1 MELIEIIKQEPNEIF
16 QYILNNPSE
25 EKSILDLLKVKEK
38 DKFFKVS
45 LDLKSSRLNSRGSAA
60 VKKDI
65 LETFTKDNSIITID
79 VDNISMNPN
88 QPRKEFDEQKLVEL
102 SESIKLHGLLEP
114 IVVADVN
121 GSFILIA
128 GERRYRA
135 HKIAGLDKIMA
146 IVLKDLDDLQIEELA
161 IIENIQRVDL
171 NCIEEAIAYKKLQD
185 IHGYSIRQLEERLS
199 IPRNT
204 IHSRLKIM
212 DFAPELIEYIIIKQL
227 FNVSLLNEILKCDV
241 SKHKK
246 LLEDMAENK
255 LTAKI
260 VKEQSDAKED
270 AAPVKKEVIAN
281 QYPFGLKPIS
291 GVKIKSDKKKLSL
304 EINYKDFEGKNIEKI
319 QEYIQEI
326 IEQSIKKNK

>member
-1 MELIEIIKQEPNEIF
+1 MNLEL
-16 QYILNNPSE
+16 
-25 EKSILDLLKVKEK
+25 
-38 DKFFKVS
+38 
-45 LDLKSSRLNSRGSAA
+45 
-60 VKKDI
+60 
-65 LETFTKDNSIITID
+65 LETQISELLAKKALTASEKITLKKLERDRDKILSPVQSSGVFVSDESTFDNTRISYID
-79 VDNISMNPN
+79 VDKIKMNPN
-88 QPRKEFDEQKLVEL
+88 QPRNVFDEQQLIEL
-102 SESIKLHGLLEP
+102 SESIKTHGLLQP
-114 IVVADVN
+114 IVVADIN
-121 GSFILIA
+121 GSYTLIA

-135 HKIAGLDKIMA
+135 HKLANLEKIKALVHVGLNE
-146 IVLKDLDDLQIEELA
+146 LQIEELS

-185 IHGYSIRQLEERLS
+185 IHGYSIRQLEERLN

-212 DFAPELIEYIIIKQL
+212 EFAPELIEYIIIKQL

-260 VKEQSDAKED
+260 VKEQSEVKDD
-270 AAPVKKEVIAN
+270 AAPVKKETVAN

-291 GVKIKSDKKKLSL
+291 GVKIKSDKKKLAL

-326 IEQSIKKNK
+326 IEQSINKNK